1 MWHRESRS
9 EKSPGASPCDVFCLP
24 MGVSGVLF
32 CCLFL
37 VGECAGCVVMVRRGS
52 EVDDGRADEAGGGR
66 AGRVVSGGAVVRR
79 AWSRRWVRVL
89 VALVVVVV
97 AAVGVGGWLW
107 WTRPWTRSV
116 PLPAGVER
124 GEYVS
129 LGGSDPSFR
138 TAGGGDLSSAGM
150 QSENH
155 EWVAEVR
162 WRSRYGPRSKSEIYR
177 LHLGESVHIDGL
189 GTLTLLA
196 VNPAP
201 ITITLPDLPFIGPP
215 KARPSTPPNS
225 FFNLNLDPGV
235 DLEWW
240 R

>member
-1 MWHRESRS
+1 
-9 EKSPGASPCDVFCLP
+9 
-24 MGVSGVLF
+24 
-32 CCLFL
+32 
-37 VGECAGCVVMVRRGS
+37 MVRRGS
-52 EVDDGRADEAGGGR
+52 EVDDGGAGEAGGVR
-66 AGRVVSGGAVVRR
+66 AGQAGPARVSSGGSVVRR
-79 AWSRRWVRVL
+79 AWSRRWARAL

-97 AAVGVGGWLW
+97 AAAVGGGGWLW

-124 GEYVS
+124 GEYVA

-138 TAGGGDLSSAGM
+138 TAADGDLSSAGM
-150 QSENH
+150 HSENH
-155 EWVAEVR
+155 EWVAAVR
-162 WRSRYGPRSKSEIYR
+162 WRPRYYDPEGEEEVYR

-189 GTLTLLA
+189 GTRTLLA

-201 ITITLPDLPFIGPP
+201 ITLPDLPFIGPP

-225 FFNLNLDPGV
+225 FFNLVLDPGV

>member
-1 MWHRESRS
+1 
-9 EKSPGASPCDVFCLP
+9 
-24 MGVSGVLF
+24 MGVSGALF

-52 EVDDGRADEAGGGR
+52 EVDDGGAGEADGVR
-66 AGRVVSGGAVVRR
+66 AGQAGPARVSSGGSVVRR

-97 AAVGVGGWLW
+97 VTAVGVGGWLW

-124 GEYVS
+124 GEYVA
-129 LGGSDPSFR
+129 LGGSNPSFR
-138 TAGGGDLSSAGM
+138 TAADGDLSSAGM
-150 QSENH
+150 HSENH
-155 EWVAEVR
+155 EWVAAVR
-162 WRSRYGPRSKSEIYR
+162 WSSRYGPRSKSEVYR

-225 FFNLNLDPGV
+225 FFNLVLDPGV

>member
-1 MWHRESRS
+1 
-9 EKSPGASPCDVFCLP
+9 

-89 VALVVVVV
+89 VALVVVVVV

-225 FFNLNLDPGV
+225 FFNLVLDPGV
-235 DLEWW
+235 EEMGVTETGVF
-240 R
+240 